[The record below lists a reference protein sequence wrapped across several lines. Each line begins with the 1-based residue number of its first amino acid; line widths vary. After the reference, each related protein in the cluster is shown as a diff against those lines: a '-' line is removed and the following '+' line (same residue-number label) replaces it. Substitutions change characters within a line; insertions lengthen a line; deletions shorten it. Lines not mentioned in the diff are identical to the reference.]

1 MAVKSNEK
9 SLSVE
14 DKIVVKIIENTTRC
28 MNGRYEVGMLW
39 KEKEPEFPNN
49 VAMANHCLQGLRRR
63 LTKPGNEEMAVKY
76 RTVMDS
82 YLSSGF
88 LSSASPCNESYQ
100 TRKGAH
106 CLRCSS

>member
-1 MAVKSNEK
+1 MKSNEK

-49 VAMANHCLQGLRRR
+49 VAM
-63 LTKPGNEEMAVKY
+63 VY
-76 RTVMDS
+76 R
-82 YLSSGF
+82 
-88 LSSASPCNESYQ
+88 A
-100 TRKGAH
+100 
-106 CLRCSS
+106 